1 MYHYG
6 HICHIYYLITDR
18 LKLLYLIS
26 KSIYKKISLLFW
38 YFSKTVVEEN
48 NWLVD
53 YFING

>member
-26 KSIYKKISLLFW
+26 KSIYKKISPLFW